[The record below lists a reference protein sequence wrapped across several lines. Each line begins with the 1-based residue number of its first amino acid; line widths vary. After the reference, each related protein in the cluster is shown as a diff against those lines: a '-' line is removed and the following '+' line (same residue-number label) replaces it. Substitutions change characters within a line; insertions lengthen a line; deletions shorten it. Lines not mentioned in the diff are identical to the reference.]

1 MAEQLMYGTSDIPS
15 VGKVE
20 FSWVPNPPVNTTTT
34 PTPSSE
40 TQNQRDEDTAMGGA
54 TATAGEGEQ
63 DPLAMRKDGNN
74 MNHEVDYDVAE
85 VDDGW
90 GIE

>member
-1 MAEQLMYGTSDIPS
+1 
-15 VGKVE
+15 
-20 FSWVPNPPVNTTTT
+20 
-34 PTPSSE
+34 
-40 TQNQRDEDTAMGGA
+40 MGGA

>member
-1 MAEQLMYGTSDIPS
+1 MAEQLMYGASDIPG

-20 FSWVPNPPVNTTTT
+20 YSWVANPPITLGAGT
-34 PTPSSE
+34 PPTAEP
-40 TQNQRDEDTAMGGA
+40 QHHDEDTMM
-54 TATAGEGEQ
+54 AGEGEH
-63 DPLAMRKDGNN
+63 DPLAMRKDG
-74 MNHEVDYDVAE
+74 NHEVDYDVAE

>member
-1 MAEQLMYGTSDIPS
+1 MYGPSYIPS

-20 FSWVPNPPVNTTTT
+20 FSWVANPIGP
-34 PTPSSE
+34 PISSGGSAE
-40 TQNQRDEDTAMGGA
+40 AKKDEDYVVIGNGSDA
-54 TATAGEGEQ
+54 
-63 DPLAMRKDGNN
+63 DPSDLGNMRKDG
-74 MNHEVDYDVAE
+74 NHEVDYDVAE